1 MRTPAPREHVAV
13 LPHEAHTFGVLR
25 VACDRIEALL
35 GTRFRHFLFPAAS
48 RVVLTQNPGTDP
60 KLSYDSCSSAEGPKK
75 LSRNSPRPEIESPLP
90 GFCFAVASA
99 RLTSPLSGTFRTGRK
114 FLWALYRWIKR
125 GLQGALPLAA
135 WGCGL
140 LERGPVLGPASFRAP
155 KLRRQSLRPRRAR
168 APTRGRRVG
177 RGGRHGRAAA
187 APGGD
192 GRGAAHQASRAGLT

>member
-1 MRTPAPREHVAV
+1 MLNRSGQSLHEKCLCVSIGRG
-13 LPHEAHTFGVLR
+13 LKDSSRIPHCQKLNPHR
-25 VACDRIEALL
+25 QDI
-35 GTRFRHFLFPAAS
+35 FL
-48 RVVLTQNPGTDP
+48 
-60 KLSYDSCSSAEGPKK
+60 
-75 LSRNSPRPEIESPLP
+75 
-90 GFCFAVASA
+90 AVASA